1 MNNEKLRE
9 IVNSGKYPDDHIIY
23 VRDRSIKE
31 SGSSASFGYTVGVL
45 KNYFKAIDERD
56 SYGVYEIKEPT
67 LNDLEDF
74 FQLSLTSY

>member
-1 MNNEKLRE
+1 MDNEKLRE

-23 VRDRSIKE
+23 VRDRSIKG
-31 SGSSASFGYTVGVL
+31 SGSCASFGYTVGVL
-45 KNYFKAIDERD
+45 KNYFRAIDEHN

-74 FQLSLTSY
+74 FNCR